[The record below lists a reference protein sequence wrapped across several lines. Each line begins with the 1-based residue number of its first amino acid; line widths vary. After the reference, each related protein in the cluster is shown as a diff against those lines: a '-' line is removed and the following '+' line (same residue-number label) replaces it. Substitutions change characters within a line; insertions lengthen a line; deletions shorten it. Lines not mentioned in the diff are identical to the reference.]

1 MTPPTPEGR
10 ARVWVSTGADF
21 VYPEQDPAL
30 GGPRPSTA
38 ICLSGG
44 STRAFAAAVG
54 QLRGLTALGLIPRVG
69 YLSSVSGGAWAAT
82 PYTYYAT
89 PATEP
94 EILGA
99 VVPPEKVTAGTLGE
113 IAPRSLGAA
122 ATLDFRAT
130 LEKLAADTAV
140 PRDEI
145 WFRAVGQTFLSP
157 YGVFDADH
165 PSSFTFSRETRRQIL
180 DRNPWLADRQLDVVR
195 TGAPRPHLLI
205 HAALSR
211 PARSAGNWES
221 INYEYSPLY
230 IGTPRLHELRSAD
243 GATRLL
249 GGGYLEPFAFGCP
262 APRAVPDAHGLVAVR
277 VPRRLFTLA
286 HVIGA
291 TSAFSTP
298 DRDFGMYPHADC
310 WPITGRAGEETA
322 AEVFTDGG
330 DLENYGLIPLLC
342 RRVERIVVFINSVWP
357 LSLDYDPT
365 GWPNERQ
372 DARWREL
379 DPFLAPLFGQ
389 PSARFPHNQVFPES
403 DYPTV
408 IRALQ
413 TAKREGRTA
422 LTTTTHAVQSN
433 EWWGVDG
440 GWTVR
445 VCWVYNERVRE
456 WEERLGVDLR
466 RSIEEGRAPIPSG
479 PFAHFPHYLTR
490 GQNPGCLIRLTPA
503 QVNLLAHL
511 SCWNVMSQAEVF
523 RELLES

>member
-10 ARVWVSTGADF
+10 ARVWVNTGANF

-30 GGPRPSTA
+30 GGPRPSAA

-44 STRAFAAAVG
+44 STRAFAAALG

-69 YLSSVSGGAWAAT
+69 YLSSVSGGAWAAAS
-82 PYTYYAT
+82 YTYYAA
-89 PATEP
+89 PAPES

-99 VVPPEKVTAGTLGE
+99 VMPPEQLTMDTLDE
-113 IAPRSLGAA
+113 LASSSLGYA

-130 LEKLAADTAV
+130 LEKLAANTAV
-140 PRDEI
+140 SRDEVWI
-145 WFRAVGQTFLSP
+145 RAVGQTFLGP
-157 YGVFDADH
+157 YGLFDPDRPA
-165 PSSFTFSRETRRQIL
+165 SFTFSRETRRQIL
-180 DRNPWLADRQLDVVR
+180 DRNPWLAHRRLEVVR
-195 TGAPRPHLLI
+195 PGTPCPYLLI
-205 HAALSR
+205 HAALNSASG
-211 PARSAGNWES
+211 PAGAPYT

-230 IGTPRLHELRSAD
+230 VGNPRLHELRSGDAV
-243 GATRLL
+243 TRTL

-262 APRAVPDAHGLVAVR
+262 APQATPDPHGLVPVQS
-277 VPRRLFTLA
+277 PGRLFTLA
-286 HVIGA
+286 HAIGA
-291 TSAFSTP
+291 TSAFSTV
-298 DRDFGMYPHADC
+298 DRDLEMYPHADC

-342 RRVERIVVFINSVWP
+342 RRVERVVVFINSVWP

-365 GWPNERQ
+365 EWPNDRQ

-389 PSARFPHNQVFPES
+389 PSARFPHNQVFPEA
-403 DYPTV
+403 DYATV
-408 IRALQ
+408 ILALQ
-413 TAKREGRTA
+413 AAKREGRTV
-422 LTTTTHAVQSN
+422 LTTTTHSVQSN

-445 VCWVYNERVRE
+445 VCWVYNEQVRE
-456 WEERLGVDLR
+456 WEERLDPALR
-466 RSIEEGRAPIPSG
+466 RSIEEGRAPARSG

-511 SCWNVMSQAEVF
+511 SCWNVMSKAEVF
-523 RELLES
+523 RELLGN